1 MSEEFT
7 NKKMEEFVKGMEEY
21 WAKDQK
27 FGQAKI
33 KEMKRD
39 NAQMKIKKLEQEIAQ
54 LRPDAIDE
62 QPMMQEPSE
71 KMGY

>member
-1 MSEEFT
+1 
-7 NKKMEEFVKGMEEY
+7 MEEFVKGMEEY
-21 WAKDQK
+21 WAKDTK
-27 FGQAKI
+27 NGEAKI

-54 LRPDAIDE
+54 LRPDAIEE
-62 QPMMQEPSE
+62 QPVMQEPSE